1 MGYREGMGGEEAE
14 ASGKGV
20 YGSEASGKGAGRLL
34 VEWGTRMAD
43 EVCFSIFVYLF
54 SLCQFGKGE

>member
-1 MGYREGMGGEEAE
+1 MGGEEAE

-54 SLCQFGKGE
+54 SLCRFGKGE